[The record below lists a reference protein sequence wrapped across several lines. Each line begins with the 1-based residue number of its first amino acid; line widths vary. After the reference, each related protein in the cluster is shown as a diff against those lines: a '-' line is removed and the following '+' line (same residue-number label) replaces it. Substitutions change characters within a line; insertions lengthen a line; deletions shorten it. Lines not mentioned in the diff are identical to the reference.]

1 MHSSVF
7 WSITGKGYL
16 MSEAFKE
23 LMKNSKPV
31 QLFHPN
37 SLSNDRVEYP
47 FSDDPKKGNDKFIF
61 ILATRIGQ
69 SEDWK
74 VSLKFCKEEGIRR
87 FNIPNFV
94 KNIISE
100 FYGQFRF
107 LRSNLDMS
115 FDERQR
121 YNYNVEPETPRQGM
135 RSLSVYPV
143 KEYPPFLEVL
153 ALADAY
159 LKTCEKMKIEPFA

>member
-1 MHSSVF
+1 
-7 WSITGKGYL
+7 
-16 MSEAFKE
+16 MSETFKE

-31 QLFHPN
+31 QLWHPKSC
-37 SLSNDRVEYP
+37 SLDRVEYP

-69 SEDWK
+69 SDDWK
-74 VSLKFCKEEGIRR
+74 VSLKFRKEEGIHR

-100 FYGQFRF
+100 FYAQFRWVK
-107 LRSNLDMS
+107 SNLDMS

-121 YNYNVEPETPRQGM
+121 FNYNVEQETPRQGM
-135 RSLSVYPV
+135 RTLSVFPV

-153 ALADAY
+153 ALAYAY
-159 LKTCEKMKIEPFA
+159 LETCKKMKIEPFA

>member
-1 MHSSVF
+1 
-7 WSITGKGYL
+7 
-16 MSEAFKE
+16 MSETFKE

-31 QLFHPN
+31 QLWHPKSC
-37 SLSNDRVEYP
+37 SLDRVEYP

-69 SEDWK
+69 SDDWK
-74 VSLKFCKEEGIRR
+74 VSLKFRKEEGIHR
-87 FNIPNFV
+87 FNIPSFV

-100 FYGQFRF
+100 FYVQFRWVK
-107 LRSNLDMS
+107 SNLDMS

-121 YNYNVEPETPRQGM
+121 FNYNVEQETPRQGM
-135 RSLSVYPV
+135 RTLSVFPV

-153 ALADAY
+153 ALAYAY
-159 LKTCEKMKIEPFA
+159 LETCKKMKIEPFA